1 MNIVNRNVRDRLHS
15 TVGQNFPDFAQYGYQ
30 VERSLGYNRQGGRVT
45 YLATQTEN
53 RLPVVIKQFQFAQIG
68 SSWSDYQAHEREIAL
83 LQHLKSPNI
92 PRYLDSFETANGFCL
107 VQEYKNA
114 PSLAQYQLL
123 TPQDVWRIAAAVL
136 DILVCLQEQA
146 PPVIHRDIKPENL
159 LIERRELFPLVLG
172 QPYKRRRKS
181 LLKIYLVDF
190 GLAHID
196 SGDVAASSVVKGT
209 LGFMPPEQ
217 LLNRKLTPASDLYS
231 LGITLICL
239 LTQTKST
246 DIGNL
251 IDENFR
257 IHFKP
262 RLPHLHPSFL
272 SWLEKMT
279 APSLKNRYPNAAAAL
294 KALRSVK
301 AVEKTIRRPAI
312 PAMMLTLGLVG
323 GFIAST
329 YHSRY
334 TTTVQPI
341 HGMTTFQSME
351 ARTLASLNEP
361 TFVAPVK
368 EDIRKL
374 RETRQCFGCNLRT
387 ADLRNLDLQN
397 SFLRNADLRD
407 SDLRSSSLRNA
418 DLLGADLRDADL
430 RGVDLRYAN
439 LLTAKLDGAILKS
452 ADLRGA
458 ILPKGFL
465 TSQDFTSQDF
475 LPQDFL
481 PQDFLSQDRSLTLT
495 KP

>member
-1 MNIVNRNVRDRLHS
+1 MNIVHRNVRDRLQS
-15 TVGQNFPDFAQYGYQ
+15 TLSQNFPDFSQYGYQ
-30 VERSLGYNRQGGRVT
+30 VERSLGHNRQGGRVT

-92 PRYLDSFETANGFCL
+92 PRYLDSFETPNGFCL

-114 PSLAQYQLL
+114 PSLAQFQLL
-123 TPQDVWRIAAAVL
+123 TPQDIWRVAASVL
-136 DILVCLQEQA
+136 EILVFLQEQA

-172 QPYKRRRKS
+172 QPASRRRKS
-181 LLKIYLVDF
+181 ILKIYLVDF

-217 LLNRKLTPASDLYS
+217 LLNRRLTPASDLYS
-231 LGITLICL
+231 LGVTLICL

-262 RLPHLHPSFL
+262 QLPHLHSSFL
-272 SWLEKMT
+272 NWLEKMT
-279 APSLKNRYPNAAAAL
+279 TPSLKNRYPNAAAAL

-301 AVEKTIRRPAI
+301 TVEKSTKRVAV
-312 PAMMLTLGLVG
+312 PAMMLSLGLAG

-329 YHSRY
+329 YQSRLMI
-334 TTTVQPI
+334 TPQAITPQIITPQTMGP
-341 HGMTTFQSME
+341 Q
-351 ARTLASLNEP
+351 TLAAITEP

-374 RETRQCFGCNLRT
+374 RETRQCSGCDLRT
-387 ADLRNLDLQN
+387 ADLRNVDLNN
-397 SFLRNADLRD
+397 SYLRTADLRAADLRSSILRNADLV
-407 SDLRSSSLRNA
+407 
-418 DLLGADLRDADL
+418 GADLADADL
-430 RGVDLRYAN
+430 RGADLRYAN
-439 LLTAKLDGAILKS
+439 LIQANLDGANLKS

-458 ILPKGFL
+458 ILPKGFF
-465 TSQDFTSQDF
+465 TSQDFTSQDSTF
-475 LPQDFL
+475 QDGG
-481 PQDFLSQDRSLTLT
+481 LSLT